1 MSGAA
6 KVIDDLIGGFNYLL
20 RENGMNVSGGQRQ
33 EMSLA
38 RAFLRKPKLLILD
51 EPTSAMDSDTENNIM
66 NQIFNLPYKPT
77 IVMITHKIQHLM
89 NMDKIA
95 IILQGKVARFGP
107 KDEVIKQQE
116 NNA

>member
-1 MSGAA
+1 MQELLE
-6 KVIDDLIGGFNYLL
+6 KVSLDRNHFY
-20 RENGMNVSGGQRQ
+20 RYPHEFSGGQRQ
-33 EMSLA
+33 RIAIA
-38 RAFLRKPKLLILD
+38 RALILEPEFLVLD